1 MFRTW
6 LVVNTIFHTWR
17 ILSTVSLGRMCI
29 KGLTGRI
36 RRGVDAARHPPHPAG
51 SVPSPSGTGWLNY
64 EKYTISLS
72 LETFIK
78 KKVFQIFRLPLF
90 KVEYGL

>member
-1 MFRTW
+1 
-6 LVVNTIFHTWR
+6 
-17 ILSTVSLGRMCI
+17 MCI

-78 KKVFQIFRLPLF
+78 KSISVFQAPIVQSRIWSLNIGSLILKNPMPMPTYTNLWRF
-90 KVEYGL
+90 

>member
-1 MFRTW
+1 
-6 LVVNTIFHTWR
+6 
-17 ILSTVSLGRMCI
+17 MCI

-78 KKVFQIFRLPLF
+78 KKSISDFQAPVVQSRIWSLNIGSLILKNPMPMPTYTNLWRF
-90 KVEYGL
+90 